1 MHALSCNEEGEGV
14 FVFNP
19 QPASCVRISPTSFL
33 IRCFLG
39 DDDFVLV
46 VADAVIPRG
55 DAVLHPRARALGSAA
70 RVEIIMVLDLIFCVA
85 RYVLKLLLADS
96 PKARQPIRMRLICGS
111 AEPQCH

>member
-46 VADAVIPRG
+46 VADAVITRG

-85 RYVLKLLLADS
+85 RYVLKLLLAAT
-96 PKARQPIRMRLICGS
+96 PKARQPNRSASFIGGRNPLIT
-111 AEPQCH
+111 